1 MVDLTRVKEYL
12 RIDYDDSDVELND
25 LIEIAEIYVD
35 EMVGI
40 NYKNNAKLLKLAE
53 IAKLNIIQNLYDNK
67 NTDFKTNKIVNSI
80 LNRLALESRV
90 IL

>member
-12 RIDYDDSDVELND
+12 RIDYDDSDIELND
-25 LIEIAEIYVD
+25 LIEIAGIYVD

-80 LNRLALESRV
+80 LNRLALESKV
-90 IL
+90 I

>member
-40 NYKNNAKLLKLAE
+40 NYKTNDKLLKLAE

-80 LNRLALESRV
+80 LNRLALESKV
-90 IL
+90 I